1 MLQIDKTIWAFVTLY
16 PILHKLHYNRDRH
29 SVKRQ
34 TASAS
39 LYRVQRCL
47 LNCSLRMRQ
56 LAVTC
61 EARSSVKE
69 VFPCN
74 RSFRYC
80 KAVRSVN
87 VF

>member
-39 LYRVQRCL
+39 LNKVQRCL
-47 LNCSLRMRQ
+47 LNCSLRLRQ
-56 LAVTC
+56 LAGTR

-74 RSFRYC
+74 RSFHNC
-80 KAVRSVN
+80 KAERSVN
-87 VF
+87 VY